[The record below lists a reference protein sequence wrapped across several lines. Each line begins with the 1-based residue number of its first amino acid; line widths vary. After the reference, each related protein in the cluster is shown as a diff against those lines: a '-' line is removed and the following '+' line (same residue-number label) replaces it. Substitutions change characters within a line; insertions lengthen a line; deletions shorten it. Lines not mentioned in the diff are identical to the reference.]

1 MNSFFLLVGIIK
13 MTSKVMLMCMVAMVG
28 AWPDRTR
35 GVTTQDETGISAWTR
50 TSKFAGF
57 TSGLVGLYWG
67 VSQFHS
73 NYCAPSGLAG
83 LFQTAILMGSP
94 ACLIAV
100 EVIAKTGEVYTAL
113 WYGTLATGASLMW
126 DMCVKLGGM
135 GSPVRKRV

>member
-1 MNSFFLLVGIIK
+1 MNSVFLLIGIIK
-13 MTSKVMLMCMVAMVG
+13 MTSRVLLLCMVAMVG
-28 AWPDRTR
+28 ATGTG
-35 GVTTQDETGISAWTR
+35 GVATQDATGISAWSR

-73 NYCAPSGLAG
+73 NYCAPSGWSG

-135 GSPVRKRV
+135 GAPIRKRV

>member
-1 MNSFFLLVGIIK
+1 
-13 MTSKVMLMCMVAMVG
+13 MTSRVLLLCMVAMVG
-28 AWPDRTR
+28 ATGMG
-35 GVTTQDETGISAWTR
+35 GVATQDATGISAWSR

-73 NYCAPSGLAG
+73 NYCAPSGWGG

-135 GSPVRKRV
+135 GAPIRKRV